1 MCQSDKSRYGELLNL
16 LANVFFRSEENDVH
30 ILKPSPSGNFSM
42 KSFYLA
48 LEGPPQPRSPF
59 ILSWLCLAPTRVE
72 PFCLI
77 VIMKCLL
84 STF

>member
-48 LEGPPQPRSPF
+48 LEGPPQPRSITNKIKSLS
-59 ILSWLCLAPTRVE
+59 ILE
-72 PFCLI
+72 NMGLI
-77 VIMKCLL
+77 IFNQICR
-84 STF
+84 